1 MNVMERLHYVYEET
15 KEDNQINDGST
26 VTPNI
31 LLDTVIQND
40 VSL

>member
-1 MNVMERLHYVYEET
+1 MSVMERLYYVYTET
-15 KEDNQINDGST
+15 KEDNQINDVST

-31 LLDTVIQND
+31 LHDTIIQIA